1 VPAHQHA
8 AGLRTQRTCTLS
20 ERAKTMTKTRASK
33 RPAIHMIEEEA
44 DTITSLAL
52 SVEDRLPQVSELLMD
67 EISRAKTYSKAKIPS
82 DVVTMNATVEFVDE
96 ASGADRTVEL
106 VYPKEADISAG
117 RISIL
122 TPIGAGLIGLR
133 AGQSIHWPDRD
144 GKERWL
150 RIISVVQPL
159 PVA

>member
-1 VPAHQHA
+1 
-8 AGLRTQRTCTLS
+8 
-20 ERAKTMTKTRASK
+20 MTKPRTVK

-44 DTITSLAL
+44 DAITGLAI
-52 SVEDRLPQVSELLMD
+52 SVEDRLPQVADLLMD
-67 EISRAKTYSKAKIPS
+67 EISRAKTYPKAKIPA
-82 DVVTMNATVEFVDE
+82 DVVTMNATVAFVDE
-96 ASGADRTVEL
+96 ASGAERTVEL
-106 VYPKEADISAG
+106 VYPKDADISAG

-133 AGQSIHWPDRD
+133 AGQAIHWPARD

-150 RIISVVQPL
+150 RIISVVQPQ

>member
-1 VPAHQHA
+1 
-8 AGLRTQRTCTLS
+8 
-20 ERAKTMTKTRASK
+20 
-33 RPAIHMIEEEA
+33 
-44 DTITSLAL
+44 
-52 SVEDRLPQVSELLMD
+52 
-67 EISRAKTYSKAKIPS
+67 
-82 DVVTMNATVEFVDE
+82 MNATVEFVDE